1 MEDLERRFLVGDQI
15 RVMLGEN
22 KGRTGSI
29 IEISDNVG
37 TIVEGTAHQLIKVTP
52 PSILL
57 HLLIILS
64 SPEYCCCILKAIQSV
79 PLLLPPVI

>member
-29 IEISDNVG
+29 IEISGDVG
-37 TIVEGTAHQLIKVTP
+37 TIIEGTAHQLIEVTP

-64 SPEYCCCILKAIQSV
+64 SSEYCCCILRAIQ
-79 PLLLPPVI
+79 